1 MKKPSF
7 FIIMSAINFV
17 VWSIVTFAYFYA
29 YSNQWVQ
36 TELPDGKEELLK
48 YIQTLKT
55 YPELNSTSFW
65 SWEITEELQNE
76 LMVSNS
82 ASWASY
88 EDCDKKNWDL
98 EKKLCKNI
106 FVSMS
111 LEKLVN
117 DKGMVKKE
125 VCEEIEKRFWRNQQR
140 DRCYMHYGTVMW
152 DMTRNIDFC
161 KNLPTEK
168 EIGWPTKTKASSST
182 WFYQFDDKPTK
193 ENCEFIVY
201 YATIG
206 SDEYNWTYLDRVK
219 KSENEYDSVFY
230 QKTLNKF
237 WTYHYIT
244 RNKDPK
250 EYTFLLDWSWSL
262 FDKGQFETIKWIY
275 DDIRSRFI
283 IE

>member
-7 FIIMSAINFV
+7 FIIMSAINLV
-17 VWSIVTFAYFYA
+17 VWGIVAFAYFYA
-29 YSNQWVQ
+29 YSNQGVK

-48 YIQTLKT
+48 YIQTLQT

-65 SWEITEELQNE
+65 SGEITSDMQQK
-76 LMVSNS
+76 LMVANS
-82 ASWASY
+82 ATWSSY
-88 EDCDKKNWDL
+88 ENCEKRTSDL

-125 VCEEIEKRFWRNQQR
+125 VCEEIEKRFWKNKQR
-140 DRCYMHYGTVMW
+140 DRCYMHYWTVMW

-161 KNLPTEK
+161 KNLPTSK
-168 EIGWPTKTKASSST
+168 EIWNMNKPKISSVDS
-182 WFYQFDDKPTK
+182 FYQFDDDATR

-206 SDEYNWTYLDRVK
+206 SDEYNGTYLDRVK

-250 EYTFLLDWSWSL
+250 EYTFLLDGSGAVFEKW
-262 FDKGQFETIKWIY
+262 QFETIKWIY
-275 DDIRSRFI
+275 DDMRSRFI